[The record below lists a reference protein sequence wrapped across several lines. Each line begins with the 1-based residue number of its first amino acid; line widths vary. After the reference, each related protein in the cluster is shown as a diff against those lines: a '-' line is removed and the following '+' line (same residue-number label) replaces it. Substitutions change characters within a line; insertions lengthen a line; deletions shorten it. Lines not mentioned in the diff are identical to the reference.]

1 MFGMRGSRRARKREQ
16 DKSVH
21 VTPRVRRTRMLRQ
34 GVDSSELRS
43 VGYEMDGAVLEAE
56 FHSGEVYD
64 YFDVPAELVVELLE
78 AESVGRYF
86 NAHIRSKFKF
96 KKVG

>member
-1 MFGMRGSRRARKREQ
+1 
-16 DKSVH
+16 
-21 VTPRVRRTRMLRQ
+21 MLRQ

-43 VGYEMDGAVLEAE
+43 VGYEMDAAVLEAE

-64 YFDVPAELVVELLE
+64 YFDVPAQLVVELLE
-78 AESVGRYF
+78 AKSIGRYF